1 MATSS
6 RHATRATRPSAP
18 AGTSPRREKITTS
31 TRRARTKNTH
41 GDRRSVGTPG
51 GSVAIPFLG
60 MATTATT
67 LAADLGVDEGDIDVL
82 LDLLDEHPPELP
94 DELAAFLRGEFD
106 PHGERT
112 APTRA
117 LLARRRPPQARGTY
131 GLGGPDPTT

>member
-1 MATSS
+1 
-6 RHATRATRPSAP
+6 
-18 AGTSPRREKITTS
+18 
-31 TRRARTKNTH
+31 
-41 GDRRSVGTPG
+41 
-51 GSVAIPFLG
+51 

-117 LLARRRPPQARGTY
+117 LLARRRPHKRAGRTGSAARTPP
-131 GLGGPDPTT
+131 PDARTPLSPSATVATAL